1 MCGIAGIVRCE
12 GDGER
17 IAAAMAGALAA
28 RGPDASGVWAGE
40 GVALGHR
47 RLAVLDLSPAGAQ
60 PMHSA
65 TGRYVIVFN
74 GEIYNHL
81 ELRDRLGPTAGGS
94 AWRGHSDTETILACF
109 EAWGIGDTLPALSG
123 MFAFALWD
131 RSERCLWLARDRIG
145 EKPLYYGWC
154 GSQFVFGSEL
164 KALAFVPG
172 WRGEV
177 DQGALRLLL
186 RYGYIPAPHSIYRNI
201 SKLLPGTTLRL
212 EFGAAIGTQPAPA
225 PYWST
230 ADEAG
235 AAQGATLDDP
245 VQAESELEFLL
256 GRAVERQMVADVP
269 LGAFLSGGVDSSVI
283 VALMQ
288 RATPRPV
295 QTFTIGFRESGYDEA
310 EHAAAV
316 ARHLGTEHT
325 QLYVSSDEARA
336 VIPSLPDLYDEPF
349 ADSSQIPTHLLARLA
364 HGKVVVAL
372 SGDGGDELFAGYNRY
387 VWGSGIWRLL
397 SRIPVQLRR
406 AAANAVLSMSP
417 ATWDSI
423 YSRARVALP
432 RRLHISMAGHKV
444 HKLANVIDAPTVDE
458 MHRRLLSQ
466 WPDPAEFFR
475 AGPEA
480 GLWADGELSRAG
492 QDDFVYRMM
501 LHDQVGYLP
510 DDILVKVDR
519 AAMGVSL
526 ETRVPMLDHELV
538 RFAWRVPLSMKLRDG
553 QSKWLLRQ
561 VLYKHVP
568 RELIER
574 PKQGFEIPLDAWLRG
589 PLRDWAEGLLDERKL
604 TEDGYFRADRV
615 RLRWQEHLSGRR
627 NWQYGLW
634 PILMFQ
640 AWKER
645 WL

>member
-1 MCGIAGIVRCE
+1 
-12 GDGER
+12 
-17 IAAAMAGALAA
+17 MADELAA
-28 RGPDASGVWAGE
+28 RGPDASGVWASE
-40 GVALGHR
+40 GIAFGHR
-47 RLAVLDLSPAGAQ
+47 RLAVLDLSSAGAQ

-65 TGRYVIVFN
+65 SGRYVIVFN

-81 ELRDRLGPTAGGS
+81 DLRDRLASAAAAP
-94 AWRGHSDTETILACF
+94 AWRGHSDTETILACV
-109 EAWGIGDTLPALSG
+109 EAWGVEKTLLAASG
-123 MFAFALWD
+123 MFALALWD
-131 RSERCLWLARDRIG
+131 RQTRCLWLARDRFG

-154 GSQFVFGSEL
+154 GKAFVFGSEL
-164 KALAFVPG
+164 KALAVVPG
-172 WRGEV
+172 WSGEV
-177 DQGALRLLL
+177 DHRALSLLL
-186 RYGYIPAPHSIYRNI
+186 RYGYVPSPHSIYRNI
-201 SKLLPGTTLRL
+201 RKLPPATTLCL
-212 EFGAAIGTQPAPA
+212 ALDAPAGAMPAPVA
-225 PYWST
+225 YWST
-230 ADEAG
+230 ADEAQR
-235 AAQGATLDDP
+235 AQDQRLDDP
-245 VQAESELEFLL
+245 VQAMSELELLL

-288 RATPRPV
+288 RTSSRPV
-295 QTFTIGFRESGYDEA
+295 QTFTIGFRESGYNEA
-310 EHAAAV
+310 EHAMAV

-325 QLYVSSDEARA
+325 ELYVSSDEARA

-364 HGKVVVAL
+364 HEKVVVAL

-387 VWGSGIWRLL
+387 VWGRGIWR
-397 SRIPVQLRR
+397 SIRRIPVPLRR
-406 AAANAVLSMSP
+406 AAANAALSLSP
-417 ATWDSI
+417 ATWDSM
-423 YSRARVALP
+423 YAGARATLP
-432 RRLHISMAGHKV
+432 RRLRISMAGHKV
-444 HKLANVIDAPTVDE
+444 HKLAAVIDAPTADE

-466 WPDPAEFFR
+466 WPDPAEFLHS
-475 AGPEA
+475 ATDA
-480 GLWADGELSRAG
+480 DLWADAELSRAG
-492 QDDFVYRMM
+492 QHDFVERMM
-501 LHDQVGYLP
+501 LHDQLGYLP

-519 AAMGVSL
+519 AAMGVGL

-538 RFAWRVPLSMKLRDG
+538 KFAWRVPLSMKLRDG

-574 PKQGFEIPLDAWLRG
+574 PKQGFEVPLDAWLRG
-589 PLRDWAEGLLDERKL
+589 PLREWAEELLDPRKL
-604 TEDGYFRADRV
+604 EADGYFRADRV